1 MFSFRRHQLALYSTV
16 LLAACAACSAPSPA
30 MPQWPE
36 PQDQAN
42 NALPVGA
49 QYVYPGDA
57 DGSGSKQQQNKPP
70 FGSLRPDDATPE
82 ERIPAIVKRGRV
94 IVGVAQ
100 SLNRL
105 GFRDPVTGDLAG
117 FEVDL
122 AREVARDIF
131 GDPSRVEF
139 RYVETRDRE
148 EALDQGDVDM
158 IIRTMSITRPR
169 QKQLEFSIPYLKVNP
184 RLLVLDN
191 SEIKSFKDL
200 KGKTVCVARDST
212 SFKEAERL
220 QIGRIMHTRTWTD
233 CLMAM
238 QRFQVDAI
246 YTDDAILSGLRA
258 QDPYTTLT
266 GDYGEDSYYGVAFAP
281 PTKTR
286 DTAGLVRQVNST
298 LERIRNDG
306 TWKKLYD
313 KWMAE
318 YLGPAPSLPMT
329 YRTPEQSAELEQ
341 MRGQVNSHE

>member
-49 QYVYPGDA
+49 QYVYPGEA

-191 SEIKSFKDL
+191 SEIKSSRTSRAKRCAWPAIPPHL
-200 KGKTVCVARDST
+200 MKRNVCRSVGSCT
-212 SFKEAERL
+212 
-220 QIGRIMHTRTWTD
+220 
-233 CLMAM
+233 
-238 QRFQVDAI
+238 
-246 YTDDAILSGLRA
+246 
-258 QDPYTTLT
+258 
-266 GDYGEDSYYGVAFAP
+266 
-281 PTKTR
+281 
-286 DTAGLVRQVNST
+286 
-298 LERIRNDG
+298 
-306 TWKKLYD
+306 
-313 KWMAE
+313 
-318 YLGPAPSLPMT
+318 PAPGLI
-329 YRTPEQSAELEQ
+329 
-341 MRGQVNSHE
+341 V